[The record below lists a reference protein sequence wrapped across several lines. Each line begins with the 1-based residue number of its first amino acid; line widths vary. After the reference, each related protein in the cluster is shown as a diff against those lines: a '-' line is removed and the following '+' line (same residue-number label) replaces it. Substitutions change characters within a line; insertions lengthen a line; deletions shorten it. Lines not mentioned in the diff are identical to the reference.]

1 MSAICLKV
9 VATGHLAA
17 SLALSI
23 ACTMTPPIASDE
35 ESMTE
40 GEKNLT
46 AIRAI
51 LREYPPSSPHRS
63 TDGSQAAGTA
73 AVQPLERPATVMP
86 SATVDRLHPDGFLP
100 LPVRPSARISPGR
113 SSAQD
118 FKVTIPWKPSVPSPM
133 LQQEPFRPVPP
144 YFHPVPA
151 VSTYP
156 GALRCVPDFL
166 GGQRC
171 GGQ

>member
-1 MSAICLKV
+1 MSAICLKG

-23 ACTMTPPIASDE
+23 ACTMTPVASE
-35 ESMTE
+35 KESMTE

-46 AIRAI
+46 AIRTI
-51 LREYPPSSPHRS
+51 LLDYPPSSPHRS
-63 TDGSQAAGTA
+63 TDGSRAAGTA
-73 AVQPLERPATVMP
+73 VVRPLERPAAVIP
-86 SATVDRLHPDGFLP
+86 SATADRRPPDGFLP
-100 LPVRPSARISPGR
+100 LLVRPSARIPPGR

-118 FKVTIPWKPSVPSPM
+118 FKVTIPWKPTVPSPM
-133 LQQEPFRPVPP
+133 SREEPFRPVPP

-151 VSTYP
+151 GSTYP
-156 GALRCVPDFL
+156 GALRCVPDFS

>member
-1 MSAICLKV
+1 MSAICSKA
-9 VATGHLAA
+9 VATGRLAA

-40 GEKNLT
+40 GEKNLA

-73 AVQPLERPATVMP
+73 VRPFEGPVVVIP
-86 SATVDRLHPDGFLP
+86 SATVDRPHPDGFPP
-100 LPVRPSARISPGR
+100 LLVRPSARISPGR

-118 FKVTIPWKPSVPSPM
+118 FKVTIPWKPPVPSPI

-144 YFHPVPA
+144 YFHPIP
-151 VSTYP
+151 SGLTSP
-156 GALRCVPDFL
+156 GPLRCVPDFF

-171 GGQ
+171 RGQ